1 MRTIASL
8 SAYIATHTA
17 TAVQIHQFIDSDLH
31 FEIDGGAVKLAQ
43 RTRYPL
49 DGIVTFLIHASPSVE
64 WTLQIRQPDWA
75 TAIHMKVNG
84 HSVESTITENG
95 YVAVTRTWSRGD
107 TVEYVLPMVAR
118 LTVAHPAVDAVRGAV
133 AIERG
138 PVVYAFESPDQEDGI
153 DLNSVEL
160 LTDQAIKEIV
170 IENFLGR
177 PTILL
182 EVTALARDDASWGD
196 QPWKQRGNEP
206 PTVGRRVQLTAIP
219 YAFWANRGP
228 SIMRIFIPASP
239 ADSSPSR
246 SARG

>member
-1 MRTIASL
+1 M
-8 SAYIATHTA
+8 
-17 TAVQIHQFIDSDLH
+17 
-31 FEIDGGAVKLAQ
+31 
-43 RTRYPL
+43 
-49 DGIVTFLIHASPSVE
+49 
-64 WTLQIRQPDWA
+64 
-75 TAIHMKVNG
+75 
-84 HSVESTITENG
+84 
-95 YVAVTRTWSRGD
+95 
-107 TVEYVLPMVAR
+107 
-118 LTVAHPAVDAVRGAV
+118 
-133 AIERG
+133 
-138 PVVYAFESPDQEDGI
+138 YAFESPDQEDGI
-153 DLNSVEL
+153 DLNRVEL
-160 LTDQAIKEIV
+160 LTDEAIKEIV